1 MDMNE
6 LLRQHQ
12 IAMIRACRGMRDQ
25 QVYRILAAFYAEQI
39 RRLRASWGLPLAF

>member
-12 IAMIRACRGMRDQ
+12 IALINAGNGQIEYRDQ
-25 QVYRILAAFYAEQI
+25 GSRMVEHYARRIA
-39 RRLRASWGLPLAF
+39 RLRSELGVRQY